1 MDLSSIL
8 IWIEILGSEMT
19 LNYRMA
25 MEGHPNANEG
35 VGNLILNYGFFFLLD
50 GKNQDP
56 THRKVGSKPH
66 PTPRGSLSRVG

>member
-1 MDLSSIL
+1 MDLSSIS

-50 GKNQDP
+50 GKKS
-56 THRKVGSKPH
+56 RPH